1 MAMKNTGFVTEV
13 LKDTVKVRVVRE
25 SACGGNCAGCH
36 GCPSDAVIIE
46 CKKDGVTEFG
56 VGDAVTVEMPNSS
69 FFGGVLISYG
79 LMTFTMII
87 GAIAGYVIFK
97 NEIASVLG
105 GFLGLTVGIALMKV
119 LAKKQK
125 IEITIKRK

>member
-1 MAMKNTGFVTEV
+1 MAMKKTGFVTEV

-46 CKKDGVTEFG
+46 CKKDGVTEFD